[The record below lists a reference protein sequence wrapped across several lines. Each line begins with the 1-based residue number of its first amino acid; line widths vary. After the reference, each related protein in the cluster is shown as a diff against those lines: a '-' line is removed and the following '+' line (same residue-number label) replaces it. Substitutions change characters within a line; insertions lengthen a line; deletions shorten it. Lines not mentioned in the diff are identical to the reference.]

1 MTLQRSVISDL
12 LRGIVLTLSFFLA
25 GVTVPVLG
33 LAVGLITPLPIAYYF
48 RKIGMRYGFLLLLTV
63 VTIVGFT
70 AGIRVGAFFLAE
82 FAAMG
87 IALSESVR
95 MKLPLG
101 KGVLLS
107 TAASIAGS
115 ALFLL
120 SISSSLDKPL
130 HQVIGDQVRENL
142 QVTVDAYKKVGLP
155 DEQVERLTEFTG
167 RVEAIILKVFPSLFF
182 IGTLSVAILNILALK
197 GLLKKKGI
205 EEYQVEP
212 VTWRSPE
219 PLVWLL
225 IAGGVLLLLKNEWAW
240 VIGLNLLVV
249 CGGIYLFQGMAIM
262 AFYFKKR
269 QTPLFFKAL
278 GYLLIVFQQIFTIMV
293 IGFGLFDLWF
303 DFRRLKTEKPSK
315 KEA

>member
-1 MTLQRSVISDL
+1 M
-12 LRGIVLTLSFFLA
+12 A
-25 GVTVPVLG
+25 GVIVPVLG

-48 RKIGMRYGFLLLLTV
+48 RKIGTMYGLLILLIV
-63 VTIVGFT
+63 VTTVGSA

-101 KGVLLS
+101 KGVLLAA
-107 TAASIAGS
+107 AASIAGS
-115 ALFLL
+115 ALFML

-130 HQVIGDQVRENL
+130 PQVIGDQVRENL
-142 QVTVDAYKKVGLP
+142 QVTIEAYKKVGLS
-155 DEQVERLTEFTG
+155 DEQVEGLTEFTG
-167 RVEAIILKVFPSLFF
+167 RLEAIILKVFPSLFF

-212 VTWRSPE
+212 ANWRSPE
-219 PLVWLL
+219 LLVWVL
-225 IAGGVLLLLKNEWAW
+225 IAGGILLLLKNEWAG

-249 CGGIYLFQGMAIM
+249 SGGIYLFQGMAIM
-262 AFYFKKR
+262 AFYFKKMK
-269 QTPLFFKAL
+269 TPLFFRAL
-278 GYLLIVFQQIFTIMV
+278 GYSLIAFQQIFTIMV